1 MLQPCS
7 SQNVSGH
14 CLYSHAGLL
23 LVKQALLGQLGH
35 KAQAYT
41 LSVSAIQYLY
51 SRAGDRS

>member
-14 CLYSHAGLL
+14 CLYPHACLL
-23 LVKQALLGQLGH
+23 LVKQALLGH

-41 LSVSAIQYLY
+41 LSVGAIQYLY